1 MEIETVVEW
10 LNRVK
15 HGEFADWYADNEGL
29 IRTQTG
35 WLSYWERDALIIA
48 QWYAERAPG
57 TWLWALGMMKT
68 GKAVRRST
76 WTTTAVLLQ
85 EQTSH
90 PKRRFIWSSSG
101 RDVMMEI
108 WPDWYDAEDWQ
119 LAEEQP

>member
-1 MEIETVVEW
+1 MEIETAVEW

-57 TWLWALGMMKT
+57 TWLWALQMMKE
-68 GKAVRRST
+68 GKAVRRAD
-76 WTTTAVLLQ
+76 WTTTALILR
-85 EQTSH
+85 EQPCH
-90 PKRRFIWSSSG
+90 PKRRFVWTSNG

-108 WPDWYDAEDWQ
+108 WPDWYDAGDWQ

>member
-1 MEIETVVEW
+1 MEIETAVEW

-57 TWLWALGMMKT
+57 TWLWALEQMEAGRRVRLPEWLNNSIYIVADFLRWSVSPATMKVEWFSRT
-68 GKAVRRST
+68 N
-76 WTTTAVLLQ
+76 
-85 EQTSH
+85 
-90 PKRRFIWSSSG
+90 
-101 RDVMMEI
+101 
-108 WPDWYDAEDWQ
+108 WQ